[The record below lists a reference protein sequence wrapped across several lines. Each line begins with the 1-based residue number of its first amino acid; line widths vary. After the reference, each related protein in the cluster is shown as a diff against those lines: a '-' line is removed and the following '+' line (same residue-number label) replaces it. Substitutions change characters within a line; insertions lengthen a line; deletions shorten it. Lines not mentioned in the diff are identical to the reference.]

1 MLLDDILPV
10 YDFTEV
16 HSIRIKAYTE
26 AVYKAVKEVTPAD
39 KSVVMRVLFSL
50 RSFPEKLAGRQGL
63 DLTNQESLLSQMMK
77 RGFIMLAEQASQEMV
92 FGMIVPGSI
101 GRVWRKSSAL
111 LQAPSSREEF
121 LAYKYP
127 DCLLV
132 AANFLITDAE
142 QAGFVI
148 VRTESRT
155 KALSEQARKNF
166 APYWRIIRPFSG
178 LIRRVWLSAIKRR
191 AEMQLRP
198 CSIET

>member
-1 MLLDDILPV
+1 MLLDNILPV

-16 HSIRIKAYTE
+16 HSIRIRACAE
-26 AVYKAVKEVTPAD
+26 AVFKALKEVTPAEI
-39 KSVVMRVLFSL
+39 SVVMRVLFSL
-50 RSFPEKLAGRQGL
+50 RSFPEKFAGRQGL
-63 DLTNQESLLSQMMK
+63 DLTNQEPLLSQMMK
-77 RGFIMLAEQASQEMV
+77 RGFIMLAEQPPEEFV

-132 AANFLITDAE
+132 VANFLVTDAE
-142 QAGFVI
+142 QAGFVT

-166 APYWRIIRPFSG
+166 TPYWRIIRPFSG

-191 AEMQLRP
+191 AEMQCKP
-198 CSIET
+198 

>member
-10 YDFTEV
+10 YHFTEV
-16 HSIRIKAYTE
+16 HSIRIKASAE
-26 AVYKAVKEVTPAD
+26 AVFKAVKDVTPAEI
-39 KSVVMRVLFSL
+39 SVVMRVLFFL
-50 RSFPEKLAGRQGL
+50 RSLPEKLAGRQRL
-63 DLTNQESLLSQMMK
+63 DLDLAAQEPLLSQMMK
-77 RGFIMLAEQASQEMV
+77 SRFIMLAEQPPCEFV

-111 LQAPSSREEF
+111 LHAPSSREEF
-121 LAYKYP
+121 LAFNSP
-127 DCLLV
+127 DCLAV
-132 AANFLITDAE
+132 VANFLISDVE

-155 KALSEQARKNF
+155 KALSEQARNNF

-191 AEMQLRP
+191 AESQIKP
-198 CSIET
+198 

>member
-16 HSIRIKAYTE
+16 HSIRIKASAE
-26 AVYKAVKEVTPAD
+26 AVFKAVKEVTPAEI
-39 KSVVMRVLFSL
+39 SVVMRVLFSL

-63 DLTNQESLLSQMMK
+63 GLANQESLLAQMMK
-77 RGFIMLAEQASQEMV
+77 NGFITLAEQYPQEFV
-92 FGMIVPGSI
+92 FGRIVPGMI
-101 GRVWRKSSAL
+101 GRVWLKTSM
-111 LQAPSSREEF
+111 QVQEPSDLAGF
-121 LAYKYP
+121 LAFNSPGY
-127 DCLLV
+127 LSV
-132 AANFLITDAE
+132 VANFLITDAE
-142 QAGFVI
+142 QAGFVT

-191 AEMQLRP
+191 AETQLRP
-198 CSIET
+198 CSIEP